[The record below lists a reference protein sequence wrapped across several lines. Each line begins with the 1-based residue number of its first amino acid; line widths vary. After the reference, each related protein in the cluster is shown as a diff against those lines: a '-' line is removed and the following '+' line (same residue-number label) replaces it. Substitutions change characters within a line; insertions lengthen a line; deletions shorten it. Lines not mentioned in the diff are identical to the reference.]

1 MALSEETKTEWRKDI
16 QSLRGLAIINMF
28 LFRMKNK
35 HNSSQLLGTEIFFAI
50 SGYLTT
56 MTLDHSITI
65 FSLKEYAIRR
75 IKRIVAPYYI
85 TLLFILI
92 CNRLFFPV
100 VSICHFP
107 VAIFQVFAFFVD
119 YFHQFFKLKVTSFLL
134 IKYYIR

>member
-1 MALSEETKTEWRKDI
+1 MALSEEIKTEWRKDI

-28 LFRMKNK
+28 LFRVKNK

-92 CNRLFFPV
+92 CNRLFFPDT
-100 VSICHFP
+100 SIEY
-107 VAIFQVFAFFVD
+107 FQVEFLKVFVFLPDDFNKFFVSEVN
-119 YFHQFFKLKVTSFLL
+119 FSKTTE
-134 IKYYIR
+134 